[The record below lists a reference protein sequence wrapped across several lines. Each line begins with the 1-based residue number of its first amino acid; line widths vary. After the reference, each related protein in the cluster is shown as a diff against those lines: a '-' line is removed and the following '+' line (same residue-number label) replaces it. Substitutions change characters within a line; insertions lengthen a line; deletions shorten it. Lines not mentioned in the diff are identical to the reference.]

1 MSVVYVSTIGK
12 RFGFAVSVYVSKICK
27 VAGSVSSVS
36 GIVCENEFNNDRGSA
51 PTRRNVVYAFNGNF
65 GNKLYVYGKLI
76 FFSVNGN
83 DYSRLSCGIRNGR
96 SVYGCFEARVFAR

>member
-12 RFGFAVSVYVSKICK
+12 GFDFAVCVYVSKICK

-36 GIVCENEFNNDRGSA
+36 GVICENKFNDYRRSA
-51 PTRRNVVYAFNGNF
+51 PTRRNVVYAFNGYF
-65 GNKLYVYGKLI
+65 GNKLNVYGKLI

-83 DYSRLSCGIRNGR
+83 DYRCLRCGVRNGR
-96 SVYGCFEARVFAR
+96 SVNSGFEARVFAR